1 MPRRLTAAD
10 VCTVTGYSRD
20 ELHATL
26 KVLWPYSEE
35 VAAPRVAREFTAR
48 DLIVLSVTRVLERR
62 FGVRRSALAAI
73 GEALRAALSGPKEV
87 SKKAR
92 LVVSIEPPSV
102 EYVNMSITER
112 EGLVVA
118 LGPIFE
124 KVDGYLTFD
133 AQGLLPLTPEVLS
146 SRTKARVT

>member
-35 VAAPRVAREFTAR
+35 APAPRVAREFTAR
-48 DLIVLSVTRVLERR
+48 DLIVLSVTQILERR

-73 GEALRAALSGPKEV
+73 GEPLRTALSGPKEA

-92 LVVSIEPPSV
+92 LVLSIEPPSV
-102 EYVNMSITER
+102 EYVNLSITER
-112 EGLVVA
+112 EGLVVP
-118 LGPIFE
+118 LGAIFE

-133 AQGLLPLTPEVLS
+133 GQGLLPLTPDVLPR
-146 SRTKARVT
+146 RTKQG